1 MEMQAPRRKRLQTRI
16 TVAAGAVAV
25 VAIGVLLWHY
35 GHAFLDYVKATL
47 DGIPEW
53 VRLLLAALATLSEA
67 VPILGLIVPSNTLV
81 FLLSWHSGA
90 TGGTPWALVAA
101 HTVGSLAGDVL
112 VYALGA
118 RYGIAFM
125 EKWPGIFRLTAERRL
140 AMERLVHAHAVK
152 TVILARFQPGT
163 RSFAPYVAGAVRLP
177 FGKYMVASLVASLGL
192 AVVVVIGG
200 WLTGIGLETL
210 GKALGW
216 AATGVVVGIVALAA
230 LYWWLTRKL
239 RIMTGTTMTLAL
251 VGALGTGL
259 AGGLLLD
266 AATGDA
272 IQEAEMGIH
281 APSSPFAASAWSWP
295 QVLALLGPLAPSAG
309 VVATVLGWP
318 TLLAGFLA
326 WSAWALA
333 RRRAREAAIALAAG
347 PGLLLAVAG
356 LRSALPR
363 APPAGTGPWPL
374 APGFPEVTAA
384 LAAALAGLLLWELLP
399 AAWSRVQRRIFTY
412 DAWALALAVAAAPL
426 LAGWSWPTETVAG
439 LALGAG
445 WVSWCLLVDTWLT
458 FRDLRRR
465 QAPAPAPRPDAEQ
478 P

>member
-1 MEMQAPRRKRLQTRI
+1 MDMQAARRKRQQTRI

-25 VAIGVLLWHY
+25 VAVGVLLWYY
-35 GHAFLDYVKATL
+35 GHAFLDYVTATL

-53 VRLLLAALATLSEA
+53 VRLLLAAFATLSEA

-101 HTVGSLAGDVL
+101 HTVGSLAGDVI

-192 AVVVVIGG
+192 ALVVVIGG

-210 GKALGW
+210 GKLLGW
-216 AATGVVVGIVALAA
+216 AATGVVVAIVAVAG
-230 LYWWLTRKL
+230 LYWWLTHKL
-239 RIMTGTTMTLAL
+239 KIMTGTTMTLAL

-266 AATGDA
+266 AATGGA
-272 IQEAEMGIH
+272 IQQAEMGIH
-281 APSSPFAASAWSWP
+281 APSSPFAASTWSWP
-295 QVLALLGPLAPSAG
+295 QVLSTFDPVGPAAAA
-309 VVATVLGWP
+309 VATIAGWP
-318 TLLAGFLA
+318 TLLVAFLA
-326 WSAWALA
+326 WTGWTLS
-333 RRRAREAAIALAAG
+333 RRRPREAAIALAAG
-347 PGLLLAVAG
+347 PGLLLVAASLHG
-356 LRSALPR
+356 ALARS
-363 APPAGTGPWPL
+363 PPGAGASWLL
-374 APGFPEVTAA
+374 APGFPDVTAA
-384 LAAALAGLLLWELLP
+384 LAASLAGLLLWELLP
-399 AAWSRVQRRIFTY
+399 PAWSRIRRRLVSSG
-412 DAWALALAVAAAPL
+412 AVALALVVAGAPL
-426 LAGWSWPTETVAG
+426 VGGWSWPTETVGG
-439 LALGAG
+439 LAMGAA
-445 WVSWCLLVDTWLT
+445 WISWCLLVDTWLS
-458 FRDLRRR
+458 FRDLRRNGV
-465 QAPAPAPRPDAEQ
+465 PALALVADAEQ

>member
-1 MEMQAPRRKRLQTRI
+1 MEVEAARRKRLRTRI
-16 TVAAGAVAV
+16 TVVAGALAV
-25 VAIGVLLWHY
+25 VAVLLLLWYY
-35 GHAFLDYVKATL
+35 GHAFLEYVKATL

-90 TGGTPWALVAA
+90 TGGTPWALVGA
-101 HTVGSLAGDVL
+101 HTVGSLVGDVL

-152 TVILARFQPGT
+152 TVIIARFQPGT

-177 FGKYMVASLVASLGL
+177 FGKYMVASIVASLGL

-210 GKALGW
+210 GKLLGW
-216 AATGVVVGIVALAA
+216 AATGVVVAIVAVAG
-230 LYWWLTRKL
+230 LYWWLTHRLKV
-239 RIMTGTTMTLAL
+239 MTGTTMTLAL

-266 AATGDA
+266 AATGGA
-272 IQEAEMGIH
+272 IQDAEMGIH
-281 APSSPFAASAWSWP
+281 APSSPFAASTWSWP
-295 QVLALLGPLAPSAG
+295 QVLSQLGPVAPAAST
-309 VVATVLGWP
+309 VATILGWP
-318 TLLAGFLA
+318 TLLLGFLA
-326 WSAWALA
+326 WMGWALSK
-333 RRRAREAAIALAAG
+333 RRTREAAIALAAG
-347 PGLLLAVAG
+347 PGLLLVAAS
-356 LRSALPR
+356 LRGALPHT
-363 APPAGTGPWPL
+363 PPGGGTAWL
-374 APGFPEVTAA
+374 VAPGFPDVTAA
-384 LAAALAGLLLWELLP
+384 LAASLAGLLLWELLP
-399 AAWSRVQRRIFTY
+399 AAWSRIRRRIVSY
-412 DAWALALAVAAAPL
+412 GALVLTLVVAAAPL
-426 LAGWSWPTETVAG
+426 AAGQSWPTETVGG
-439 LALGAG
+439 LVLGAA
-445 WVSWCLLVDTWLT
+445 WVSWCLLADTWLS
-458 FRDLRRR
+458 FRDLRRKR
-465 QAPAPAPRPDAEQ
+465 APAMAPVADAEQ